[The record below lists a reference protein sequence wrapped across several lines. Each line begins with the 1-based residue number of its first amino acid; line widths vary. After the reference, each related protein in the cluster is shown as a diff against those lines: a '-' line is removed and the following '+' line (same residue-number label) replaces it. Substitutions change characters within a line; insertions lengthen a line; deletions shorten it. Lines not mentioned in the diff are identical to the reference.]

1 MDFDNIIKLLEK
13 YNLSLKSFE
22 YKDNK
27 QKIIFL
33 SYIKADIYS
42 FLNECKDNLIT
53 QEVNYFENEKK
64 YEAVIYV
71 KLSK

>member
-1 MDFDNIIKLLEK
+1 ML
-13 YNLSLKSFE
+13 
-22 YKDNK
+22 
-27 QKIIFL
+27 IIFS

-42 FLNECKDNLIT
+42 FFNECKDNLIT